1 MLGRIFKYRERS
13 EGKKYVV
20 AEDQIPTLEGMTA
33 KMRGGYGVGSKNNER
48 ENILDF
54 AATKDLRITNAYF
67 IKQKSHL
74 MFCSGGISIRVDLLC
89 NQLQVWKIKV
99 ISGEESSPKHRFLF

>member
-33 KMRGGYGVGSKNNER
+33 KMRRGYGVGSKNNER

-54 AATKDLRITNAYF
+54 AATKDLRITNTYF

-74 MFCSGGISIRVDLLC
+74 ITFSSGSISIRVDLFC
-89 NQLQVWKIKV
+89 TQLRIWKIKV
-99 ISGEESSPKHRFLF
+99 ISGEEGSPKHL